1 MERYSELIESQM
13 QQLHESLSEKDSRRY
28 AAVEAAK
35 LGHGG
40 IKYMAELFGCD
51 PKTIEHGAQELE
63 LLPHDAAGS
72 GIRKK
77 GAVASQLA
85 LRNRVL
91 LKRRKAKSKRKSRAR
106 Q

>member
-1 MERYSELIESQM
+1 MERYSESIESQM
-13 QQLHESLSEKDSRRY
+13 RQLHESLSEKDSRRY

-35 LGHGG
+35 FGHGG
-40 IKYMAELFGCD
+40 IKYVAELFGCD
-51 PKTIEHGAQELE
+51 PKTIEHGAQELQQ
-63 LLPHDAAGS
+63 LPHDSAGA

-91 LKRRKAKSKRKSRAR
+91 SKRRKAKSKRKSQAL